1 MRISASLF
9 ALAAVLG
16 FGATAASAADIA
28 PAAYDWTGFYLG
40 VNAGAAFNNTDLHNT
55 LSYIGAAPITFDDI
69 NINGNAD
76 DTAFTGG
83 ALLGYN
89 WQIDQVVLGVETDFN
104 YVGFNN
110 DAHKTVNDYVGG
122 GGNDI
127 SQSLSVDG
135 NWFGTLRGRLGF
147 AVDNFL
153 IYGTGGL
160 AYGSPE
166 AESDMRIYTA
176 AGTEI
181 ARSRASADDVNF
193 GWTAGAG
200 VEYGISNW
208 SLGVEYLYVDLG
220 ETDWSANFTGTA
232 PDKADFKT
240 KGSVDYQFST
250 VRATAKLRF

>member
-1 MRISASLF
+1 MRIAASFF
-9 ALAAVLG
+9 ALATVLG
-16 FGATAASAADIA
+16 FSATAASAADIA

-40 VNAGAAFNNTDLHNT
+40 VNAGAAFNNTDLENS
-55 LSYIGAAPITFDDI
+55 LNYIGAGPSPIGRVHT
-69 NINGNAD
+69 NANGD

-83 ALLGYN
+83 ALMGYN
-89 WQIDQVVLGVETDFN
+89 WQMDQVVLGVETDIN

-110 DAHKTVNDYVGG
+110 DYKRTINDYVGG

-127 SQSLSVDG
+127 TQSLSVDG
-135 NWFGTLRGRLGF
+135 NWFGTVRGRLGF

-166 AESDMRIYTA
+166 ADSDLRVYTSS
-176 AGTEI
+176 GTEI
-181 ARSRASADDVNF
+181 ARSRASSDDVNF

-220 ETDWSANFTGTA
+220 ESDWSANLTGTA
-232 PDKADFKT
+232 GDKTDYKT

>member
-1 MRISASLF
+1 MRISASV
-9 ALAAVLG
+9 LAIATVLG
-16 FGATAASAADIA
+16 FGSSAASAADIA

-40 VNAGAAFNNTDLHNT
+40 VNAGAAFNNTDLSNK
-55 LSYIGAAPITFDDI
+55 LEYIGPGSSPL
-69 NINGNAD
+69 NGLSSSANAD

-89 WQIDQVVLGVETDFN
+89 WQMDQVVLGVETDFN
-104 YVGFNN
+104 YIGFNN
-110 DAHKTVNDYVGG
+110 DYKRTVNDYPGG
-122 GGNDI
+122 GGNDLT
-127 SQSLSVDG
+127 QRFSVDG
-135 NWFGTLRGRLGF
+135 NWFGTVRGRLGF

-160 AYGSPE
+160 AYGSPQ
-166 AESDMRIYTA
+166 AESDMRFYNT

-181 ARSRASADDVNF
+181 ARSRASSDDVNF

-220 ETDWSANFTGTA
+220 ESNWSSDLTGVA
-232 PDKADFKT
+232 IDKGDYKT